1 MSFSYQIV
9 HKLNELI
16 RMVLDYFFYFEH
28 YFYTKLHCNKSTA
41 KRNSFVGK
49 QSSINRISI

>member
-16 RMVLDYFFYFEH
+16 SMDLEYFFYFEH
-28 YFYTKLHCNKSTA
+28 YFYTKLHCYK
-41 KRNSFVGK
+41 
-49 QSSINRISI
+49 